1 MRRPASIFGNV
12 LRLLAIFPVLV
23 RPVLRRVPQKSV
35 MRATWVRRGR
45 WGVSG
50 AIRGPGTSGSPVS
63 PRSGADVSAT
73 SPSEQICPPVNFERN
88 ICQGCNRTVA
98 HRNHTVCSLSTH
110 WAASCS
116 TRKGHHMPHGFQ
128 LQRSSS

>member
-12 LRLLAIFPVLV
+12 LRPLAIFSVLV
-23 RPVLRRVPQKSV
+23 RLVLRRVPQKSV

-88 ICQGCNRTVA
+88 ICQGSAT
-98 HRNHTVCSLSTH
+98 
-110 WAASCS
+110 
-116 TRKGHHMPHGFQ
+116 Q
-128 LQRSSS
+128 LVPRQPQRLGPG